1 MSKFVHLHNHTEYSL
16 LDGLSRIKKLFAH
29 VKENNMDAIAITDH
43 GAMYGAIEFFKEGK
57 KQEVKPIIGFEGYV
71 TRSMAEK
78 IKDNFHITLL
88 AKNYDGYRNLM
99 KLTSIAHMEGYYYK
113 PRFSKEILK
122 EHCNGIICLSGCP
135 LAEIP
140 QFLIDNNYDEAKKLT
155 QWYSDVFKDDFYMEI
170 QRHSY
175 E

>member
-43 GAMYGAIEFFKEGK
+43 GTMYGAIEFFKEGK
-57 KQEVKPIIGFEGYV
+57 KQEVKPIIGLEGYV
-71 TRSMAEK
+71 TRSMTEK
-78 IKDNFHITLL
+78 VKDNFHVTLL
-88 AKNYDGYRNLM
+88 AKDYEGYKNLM

-122 EHCNGIICLSGCP
+122 EH
-135 LAEIP
+135 
-140 QFLIDNNYDEAKKLT
+140 
-155 QWYSDVFKDDFYMEI
+155 
-170 QRHSY
+170 
-175 E
+175 